1 MKHTL
6 NIPILGFAAY
16 SGTGKTTLLEALI
29 PKLTKAGLRIGML
42 KHAHHNFDVDQ
53 PGKDS
58 HRLRKAGAS
67 QMLISS
73 RNRFAL
79 MTETPES
86 ESEFDYLLTRFD
98 EDKLDV
104 VLVEGCKNIAFPK
117 IELHREEVG
126 KPWLH
131 PNDENIIAIA
141 SDSGELDSELPQ
153 MNINDL
159 EAIAQFVIQYVQ
171 EAKAPKSK
179 EKEAACCD
187 TLSPAFLSVVQGQE
201 KILSLVNTVS
211 ETEACKIEDAYGRVL
226 ADHVVSPVNV
236 PQYTNSA
243 MDGYAIRGD
252 DVERESY
259 QVVAKVMAGHA
270 YDKPLEVGQAVKI
283 MTGAPTPINGDT
295 VVMREQASKDG
306 DTVTFNGASIKTGQN
321 VRQAGEDLAIGNDVF
336 TAGTRLAS
344 PEMGMI
350 ASLGFGEAN
359 VFRKLKVAVFSTGDE
374 VQAPGT
380 EQKANSIY
388 DSNRFTIM
396 GMLEKLGC
404 EILDFGIL
412 EDNEQLMI
420 EALENAS
427 AQADVVMTS
436 GGVSVGDADYIKLAL
451 DKLGQIDFWRINMR
465 PGRPLAFGQINDKP
479 FFGLPGNP
487 VAVMVSF
494 INFVEPALRKM
505 QGEQGWK
512 PLKVSAIATEN
523 LRSRQG
529 RTEFSRGIYELDET
543 GRLTVRTTGKQ
554 GSGILRS
561 MSEANCLIEISPAVD
576 TVKAGESV
584 TIIPLQAESRPIQ
597 NSKVS
602 MSGLFI
608 DYRKIFQRDSYG
620 SHHSLHLQ
628 RPRQRTDVL
637 VPATPQHSRS
647 SCRSR
652 RYRYH

>member
-16 SGTGKTTLLEALI
+16 SGTGKTTLLEALL
-29 PKLTKAGLRIGML
+29 PKLTEAGLRIGML
-42 KHAHHNFDVDQ
+42 KHAHHNFDVDK

-58 HRLRKAGAS
+58 YRLRKAGAS
-67 QMLISS
+67 QMLIAS

-79 MTETPES
+79 MTETPEA
-86 ESEFDYLLTRFD
+86 EAEFEYLLTRFD

-126 KPWLH
+126 KPWLYPH
-131 PNDENIIAIA
+131 DENIIAIA
-141 SDSGELDSELPQ
+141 SDTAELDSELPQ

-159 EAIAQFVIQYVQ
+159 DAIAQFVLQYVQ
-171 EAKAPKSK
+171 DAKAPKSK
-179 EKEAACCD
+179 EKDAACCD

-211 ETEACKIEDAYGRVL
+211 EIEACKIENAYGRVL
-226 ADHVVSPVNV
+226 AEDIISPVNV

-243 MDGYAIRGD
+243 MDGYAIRSD
-252 DVERESY
+252 DVDRSSY
-259 QVVAKVMAGHA
+259 QIVAEVMAGHA
-270 YDKPLEVGQAVKI
+270 YDQPLEVGQAVKI
-283 MTGAPTPINGDT
+283 MTGAPTPRNGDT
-295 VVMREQASKDG
+295 VVMREQASQEG
-306 DTVTFNGASIKTGQN
+306 DKVTFNGAHIKAGQN
-321 VRQAGEDLAIGNDVF
+321 VRQAGEDLAIGSDVF

-465 PGRPLAFGQINDKP
+465 PGRPLAFGQINNKP

-512 PLKVSAIATEN
+512 PLKVNAIATEN

-529 RTEFSRGIYELDET
+529 RTEFSRGIYELDDT
-543 GRLTVRTTGKQ
+543 GRLTVRTTGQQ

-561 MSEANCLIEISPAVD
+561 MSEANCLIEISPAID

-584 TIIPLQAESRPIQ
+584 TIIPLQGRI
-597 NSKVS
+597 
-602 MSGLFI
+602 
-608 DYRKIFQRDSYG
+608 
-620 SHHSLHLQ
+620 
-628 RPRQRTDVL
+628 
-637 VPATPQHSRS
+637 
-647 SCRSR
+647 
-652 RYRYH
+652 

>member
-16 SGTGKTTLLEALI
+16 SGTGKTTLLEALL
-29 PKLTKAGLRIGML
+29 PKLTEAGLRIGML
-42 KHAHHNFDVDQ
+42 KHAHHNFDVDK

-58 HRLRKAGAS
+58 YRLRKAGAS
-67 QMLISS
+67 QMLIAS

-79 MTETPES
+79 MTETPEA
-86 ESEFDYLLTRFD
+86 EAEFEYLLTRFD
-98 EDKLDV
+98 EEKLDV

-126 KPWLH
+126 KPWLY

-141 SDSGELDSELPQ
+141 SDSAELDSELPQ

-171 EAKAPKSK
+171 EAKAPKNK

-211 ETEACKIEDAYGRVL
+211 EIEACKIENAYGRVL
-226 ADHVVSPVNV
+226 AEHIISPVNV

-243 MDGYAIRGD
+243 MDGYAIRSD
-252 DVERESY
+252 DVDRDSY
-259 QVVAKVMAGHA
+259 QVIAEVMAGHA
-270 YDKPLEVGQAVKI
+270 YDQPLEVGQAVKI
-283 MTGAPTPINGDT
+283 MTGAPTPLNGDT
-295 VVMREQASKDG
+295 VVMREQASQEG
-306 DTVTFNGASIKTGQN
+306 DRVTFNGANIKAGQN
-321 VRQAGEDLAIGNDVF
+321 VRQAGEDLVIGSDVF

-465 PGRPLAFGQINDKP
+465 PGRPLAFGQINNKP

-512 PLKVSAIATEN
+512 PLKVNAIATEN

-529 RTEFSRGIYELDET
+529 RTEFSRGIYELDDT

-561 MSEANCLIEISPAVD
+561 MSEANCLIEISPAID

-584 TIIPLQAESRPIQ
+584 TIIPLQGRI
-597 NSKVS
+597 
-602 MSGLFI
+602 
-608 DYRKIFQRDSYG
+608 
-620 SHHSLHLQ
+620 
-628 RPRQRTDVL
+628 
-637 VPATPQHSRS
+637 
-647 SCRSR
+647 
-652 RYRYH
+652 

>member
-16 SGTGKTTLLEALI
+16 SGTGKTTLLEALL
-29 PKLTKAGLRIGML
+29 PKLTEAGLRIGML
-42 KHAHHNFDVDQ
+42 KHAHHNFDVDK

-58 HRLRKAGAS
+58 YRLRKAGAS
-67 QMLISS
+67 QMLIAS

-79 MTETPES
+79 MTETPEA
-86 ESEFDYLLTRFD
+86 EAEFEYLLTRFD

-126 KPWLH
+126 KPWLYPH
-131 PNDENIIAIA
+131 DENIIAIA
-141 SDSGELDSELPQ
+141 SDSAELNSELPQ

-159 EAIAQFVIQYVQ
+159 DAIAQFVLQYVQ
-171 EAKAPKSK
+171 DAKAPKSK
-179 EKEAACCD
+179 EKDAACCD

-211 ETEACKIEDAYGRVL
+211 EIEACKIENAYGRVL
-226 ADHVVSPVNV
+226 AEDIISPVNV

-243 MDGYAIRGD
+243 MDGYAIRSD
-252 DVERESY
+252 DVDRDSY
-259 QVVAKVMAGHA
+259 QVVAEVMAGHA
-270 YDKPLEVGQAVKI
+270 YDQSLEVGQAVKI
-283 MTGAPTPINGDT
+283 MTGAPTPRNGDT
-295 VVMREQASKDG
+295 VVMREQASQEG
-306 DTVTFNGASIKTGQN
+306 DKVTFNGANIKAGQN
-321 VRQAGEDLAIGNDVF
+321 VRQAGEDLAIGSDVF

-412 EDNEQLMI
+412 EDNEQLII

-465 PGRPLAFGQINDKP
+465 PGRPLAFGQINNKP

-512 PLKVSAIATEN
+512 PLKVNAIATEN

-529 RTEFSRGIYELDET
+529 RTEFSRGIYELDNT

-561 MSEANCLIEISPAVD
+561 MSEANCLIEISPAID

-584 TIIPLQAESRPIQ
+584 TIIPLQGRI
-597 NSKVS
+597 
-602 MSGLFI
+602 
-608 DYRKIFQRDSYG
+608 
-620 SHHSLHLQ
+620 
-628 RPRQRTDVL
+628 
-637 VPATPQHSRS
+637 
-647 SCRSR
+647 
-652 RYRYH
+652 

>member
-16 SGTGKTTLLEALI
+16 SGTGKTTLLEALL
-29 PKLTKAGLRIGML
+29 PKLTEAGLRIGML
-42 KHAHHNFDVDQ
+42 KHAHHNFDVDK

-58 HRLRKAGAS
+58 YRLRKAGAS
-67 QMLISS
+67 QMLIAS
-73 RNRFAL
+73 RNRYAL
-79 MTETPES
+79 MTETPEA
-86 ESEFDYLLTRFD
+86 EAEFEYLLTRFD

-126 KPWLH
+126 KPWLYPH
-131 PNDENIIAIA
+131 DENIIAIA
-141 SDSGELDSELPQ
+141 SDSAELDSELPQ

-159 EAIAQFVIQYVQ
+159 DAIAQFVLQYVQ
-171 EAKAPKSK
+171 DAKAPKSK
-179 EKEAACCD
+179 KKDAACCD

-211 ETEACKIEDAYGRVL
+211 EIEACKIENAYGRVL
-226 ADHVVSPVNV
+226 AEHIISPVNV

-243 MDGYAIRGD
+243 MDGYAIRSD
-252 DVERESY
+252 DVDRDSY
-259 QVVAKVMAGHA
+259 QVVAEVMAGHA
-270 YDKPLEVGQAVKI
+270 YDQPLEVGQAVKI
-283 MTGAPTPINGDT
+283 MTGAPTPRNGDT
-295 VVMREQASKDG
+295 VVMREQAIQEG
-306 DTVTFNGASIKTGQN
+306 DKVTFNGANIKAGQN
-321 VRQAGEDLAIGNDVF
+321 VRQAGEDLAIGSDVF

-465 PGRPLAFGQINDKP
+465 PGRPLAFGQINNKP

-512 PLKVSAIATEN
+512 PLKVNAIATEN

-529 RTEFSRGIYELDET
+529 RTEFSRGIYELDDT

-561 MSEANCLIEISPAVD
+561 MSEANCLIEISPAID

-584 TIIPLQAESRPIQ
+584 TIIPLQGRI
-597 NSKVS
+597 
-602 MSGLFI
+602 
-608 DYRKIFQRDSYG
+608 
-620 SHHSLHLQ
+620 
-628 RPRQRTDVL
+628 
-637 VPATPQHSRS
+637 
-647 SCRSR
+647 
-652 RYRYH
+652 

>member
-16 SGTGKTTLLEALI
+16 SGTGKTTLLEALL
-29 PKLTKAGLRIGML
+29 PKLTEAGLRIGML
-42 KHAHHNFDVDQ
+42 KHAHHNFDVDK

-58 HRLRKAGAS
+58 YRLRKAGAS
-67 QMLISS
+67 QMLIAS

-79 MTETPES
+79 MTETPEA
-86 ESEFDYLLTRFD
+86 EAEFEYLLTRFD
-98 EDKLDV
+98 EDNLDV

-126 KPWLH
+126 KPWLYPH
-131 PNDENIIAIA
+131 DENIIAIA
-141 SDSGELDSELPQ
+141 SDSAELDSELPQ

-159 EAIAQFVIQYVQ
+159 DAIAQFVLQYVQ
-171 EAKAPKSK
+171 DAKAPKSK
-179 EKEAACCD
+179 EKDAACCD

-211 ETEACKIEDAYGRVL
+211 EIEACKIENAYGRVL
-226 ADHVVSPVNV
+226 AEHIISPVNV

-243 MDGYAIRGD
+243 MDGYAIRSD
-252 DVERESY
+252 DIDRDSY
-259 QVVAKVMAGHA
+259 QVVAEVMAGHA
-270 YDKPLEVGQAVKI
+270 YDQPLEVGQAVKI
-283 MTGAPTPINGDT
+283 MTGAPTPLNGDT
-295 VVMREQASKDG
+295 VVMREQASQEG
-306 DTVTFNGASIKTGQN
+306 DKVTFNGANIKAGQN
-321 VRQAGEDLAIGNDVF
+321 VRQAGEDLAIGSDVF

-412 EDNEQLMI
+412 EDSEQLMI

-465 PGRPLAFGQINDKP
+465 PGRPLAFGQINNKP

-512 PLKVSAIATEN
+512 PLKVNAIATEN

-529 RTEFSRGIYELDET
+529 RTEFSRGIYELDDT

-561 MSEANCLIEISPAVD
+561 MSEANCLIEISPAID

-584 TIIPLQAESRPIQ
+584 TIIPLQGRI
-597 NSKVS
+597 
-602 MSGLFI
+602 
-608 DYRKIFQRDSYG
+608 
-620 SHHSLHLQ
+620 
-628 RPRQRTDVL
+628 
-637 VPATPQHSRS
+637 
-647 SCRSR
+647 
-652 RYRYH
+652 

>member
-16 SGTGKTTLLEALI
+16 SGTGKTTLLEALL
-29 PKLTKAGLRIGML
+29 PKLTEAGLRIGML

-98 EDKLDV
+98 EGKLDV

-141 SDSGELDSELPQ
+141 SDSDELDSELPQ

-259 QVVAKVMAGHA
+259 QVVAEVMAGHA
-270 YDKPLEVGQAVKI
+270 YDQPLEVGQAVKI

-295 VVMREQASKDG
+295 VVMREQASQDG

-321 VRQAGEDLAIGNDVF
+321 VRQAGEDLAIGSDVF

-576 TVKAGESV
+576 TVKTGESV
-584 TIIPLQAESRPIQ
+584 TIIPLQGRI
-597 NSKVS
+597 
-602 MSGLFI
+602 
-608 DYRKIFQRDSYG
+608 
-620 SHHSLHLQ
+620 
-628 RPRQRTDVL
+628 
-637 VPATPQHSRS
+637 
-647 SCRSR
+647 
-652 RYRYH
+652 

>member
-1 MKHTL
+1 MKYTL

-16 SGTGKTTLLEALI
+16 SGTGKTTLLEALL
-29 PKLTKAGLRIGML
+29 PKLTEAGLRIGML
-42 KHAHHNFDVDQ
+42 KHAHHNFDVDK

-58 HRLRKAGAS
+58 YRLRKAGAS
-67 QMLISS
+67 QMLIAS

-79 MTETPES
+79 MTETPEA
-86 ESEFDYLLTRFD
+86 EAEFEYLLTRFD
-98 EDKLDV
+98 EDMLDV

-126 KPWLH
+126 KPWLY

-141 SDSGELDSELPQ
+141 SDSGKLDSELPQ

-159 EAIAQFVIQYVQ
+159 EAIAQFVIQYAQ
-171 EAKAPKSK
+171 EAKAPKNK

-187 TLSPAFLSVVQGQE
+187 TLSPAFISVVQGQE
-201 KILSLVNTVS
+201 RILSLVNTVS
-211 ETEACKIEDAYGRVL
+211 EIEACKIENAYGRVL
-226 ADHVVSPVNV
+226 AEHIISPVNV

-259 QVVAKVMAGHA
+259 QVVAEVMAGHA
-270 YDKPLEVGQAVKI
+270 YDQPLEVGQAVKI
-283 MTGAPTPINGDT
+283 MTGAPTPRNGDT
-295 VVMREQASKDG
+295 VVMREQAIQEG
-306 DTVTFNGASIKTGQN
+306 DKVTFNGANIKAGQN
-321 VRQAGEDLAIGNDVF
+321 VRQAGEDLAIGSDVF

-465 PGRPLAFGQINDKP
+465 PGRPLAFGQINNKP

-512 PLKVSAIATEN
+512 PLKVNAIATEN

-529 RTEFSRGIYELDET
+529 RTEFSRGVYELDET
-543 GRLTVRTTGKQ
+543 GRLTVLTTGKQ

-561 MSEANCLIEISPAVD
+561 MSEANCLIEISPAID

-584 TIIPLQAESRPIQ
+584 TIIPLQGRI
-597 NSKVS
+597 
-602 MSGLFI
+602 
-608 DYRKIFQRDSYG
+608 
-620 SHHSLHLQ
+620 
-628 RPRQRTDVL
+628 
-637 VPATPQHSRS
+637 
-647 SCRSR
+647 
-652 RYRYH
+652 

>member
-1 MKHTL
+1 MKYTL

-16 SGTGKTTLLEALI
+16 SGTGKTTLLEALL
-29 PKLTKAGLRIGML
+29 PKLTEAGLRIGML
-42 KHAHHNFDVDQ
+42 KHAHHNFDVDK

-58 HRLRKAGAS
+58 YRLRKAGAS
-67 QMLISS
+67 QMLIAS

-79 MTETPES
+79 MTETPEA
-86 ESEFDYLLTRFD
+86 EAEFEYLLTRFD

-126 KPWLH
+126 KPWLYPH
-131 PNDENIIAIA
+131 DENIIAIA

-159 EAIAQFVIQYVQ
+159 DAIAQFVLQYVQ
-171 EAKAPKSK
+171 DAKAPKSK
-179 EKEAACCD
+179 EKDAACCD
-187 TLSPAFLSVVQGQE
+187 TLSPAFLSVIQGQE

-211 ETEACKIEDAYGRVL
+211 EIEACKIENAYGRVL
-226 ADHVVSPVNV
+226 AEDIISPVNV

-243 MDGYAIRGD
+243 MDGYAIRSD
-252 DVERESY
+252 DVDRDSY
-259 QVVAKVMAGHA
+259 QVVAEVMAGHA
-270 YDKPLEVGQAVKI
+270 YDQPLEVGQAVKI
-283 MTGAPTPINGDT
+283 MTGAPTPLNGDT
-295 VVMREQASKDG
+295 VVMREQASQEG
-306 DTVTFNGASIKTGQN
+306 DKVTFNGANIKAGQN
-321 VRQAGEDLAIGNDVF
+321 VRQAGEDLAIGSDVF

-465 PGRPLAFGQINDKP
+465 PGRPLAFGQINNKP

-512 PLKVSAIATEN
+512 PLKVNAIATES

-529 RTEFSRGIYELDET
+529 RTEFSRGVYELDAT

-561 MSEANCLIEISPAVD
+561 MSEANCLIEISPAID

-584 TIIPLQAESRPIQ
+584 TIIPLQGRI
-597 NSKVS
+597 
-602 MSGLFI
+602 
-608 DYRKIFQRDSYG
+608 
-620 SHHSLHLQ
+620 
-628 RPRQRTDVL
+628 
-637 VPATPQHSRS
+637 
-647 SCRSR
+647 
-652 RYRYH
+652 

>member
-16 SGTGKTTLLEALI
+16 SGTGKTTLLEALL
-29 PKLTKAGLRIGML
+29 PKLTEAGLRIGML
-42 KHAHHNFDVDQ
+42 KHAHHNFDVDK

-58 HRLRKAGAS
+58 YRLRKAGAS
-67 QMLISS
+67 QMLIAS

-79 MTETPES
+79 MTETPEA
-86 ESEFDYLLTRFD
+86 EAEFEFLLTRFD
-98 EDKLDV
+98 EDMLDV

-126 KPWLH
+126 KPWLY

-141 SDSGELDSELPQ
+141 SDGGELDSELPQ

-171 EAKAPKSK
+171 EAKAPKNK

-201 KILSLVNTVS
+201 KILSLVNTVAQI
-211 ETEACKIEDAYGRVL
+211 EACKIEDAYGRVL

-259 QVVAKVMAGHA
+259 QVVAEVMAGHA
-270 YDKPLEVGQAVKI
+270 YDQPLEVGQAVKI
-283 MTGAPTPINGDT
+283 MTGAPTPLNGDT
-295 VVMREQASKDG
+295 VVMREQATQEG
-306 DTVTFNGASIKTGQN
+306 DKVTFNGANIKAGQN
-321 VRQAGEDLAIGNDVF
+321 VRQAGEDLAIGSDVF

-344 PEMGMI
+344 PEIGMI

-359 VFRKLKVAVFSTGDE
+359 VFRRLKVAVFSTGDE

-412 EDNEQLMI
+412 EDNKQLMI

-465 PGRPLAFGQINDKP
+465 PGRPLAFGQINNKP

-512 PLKVSAIATEN
+512 PLKVNAIATEN

-529 RTEFSRGIYELDET
+529 RTEFSRGVYELDET

-561 MSEANCLIEISPAVD
+561 MSEANCLIEISPAID

-584 TIIPLQAESRPIQ
+584 TIIPLQGRI
-597 NSKVS
+597 
-602 MSGLFI
+602 
-608 DYRKIFQRDSYG
+608 
-620 SHHSLHLQ
+620 
-628 RPRQRTDVL
+628 
-637 VPATPQHSRS
+637 
-647 SCRSR
+647 
-652 RYRYH
+652 

>member
-16 SGTGKTTLLEALI
+16 SGTGKTTLLEALL
-29 PKLTKAGLRIGML
+29 PKLTEAGLRIGML
-42 KHAHHNFDVDQ
+42 KHAHHNFDVDK

-58 HRLRKAGAS
+58 YRLRKAGAS
-67 QMLISS
+67 QMLIAS

-79 MTETPES
+79 MTETPEA
-86 ESEFDYLLTRFD
+86 EAEFEYLLTRFD

-126 KPWLH
+126 KPWLYPH
-131 PNDENIIAIA
+131 DENIIAIA
-141 SDSGELDSELPQ
+141 SDTAELDSELPQ

-159 EAIAQFVIQYVQ
+159 DAIAQFVLQYVQ

-179 EKEAACCD
+179 EKDAACCD

-211 ETEACKIEDAYGRVL
+211 EIEACKIENAYGRVL
-226 ADHVVSPVNV
+226 AEDIISPVNV

-243 MDGYAIRGD
+243 MDGYAIRSD
-252 DVERESY
+252 DVDRSSY
-259 QVVAKVMAGHA
+259 QIVAEVMAGHA
-270 YDKPLEVGQAVKI
+270 YDQPLEVGQAVKI
-283 MTGAPTPINGDT
+283 MTGAPTPRNGDT
-295 VVMREQASKDG
+295 VVMREQASQEG
-306 DTVTFNGASIKTGQN
+306 DKVTFNGSNIKAGQN
-321 VRQAGEDLAIGNDVF
+321 VRQAGEDLAIGSDVF

-465 PGRPLAFGQINDKP
+465 PGRPLAFGQINNKP

-512 PLKVSAIATEN
+512 PLKVNAIATEN

-529 RTEFSRGIYELDET
+529 RTEFSRGIYELDDT

-561 MSEANCLIEISPAVD
+561 MSEANCLIEISPAID

-584 TIIPLQAESRPIQ
+584 TIIPLQGRI
-597 NSKVS
+597 
-602 MSGLFI
+602 
-608 DYRKIFQRDSYG
+608 
-620 SHHSLHLQ
+620 
-628 RPRQRTDVL
+628 
-637 VPATPQHSRS
+637 
-647 SCRSR
+647 
-652 RYRYH
+652 

>member
-16 SGTGKTTLLEALI
+16 SGTGKTTLLEALL
-29 PKLTKAGLRIGML
+29 PKLTEAGLRIGML
-42 KHAHHNFDVDQ
+42 KHAHHNFDVDK

-58 HRLRKAGAS
+58 YRLRKAGAS
-67 QMLISS
+67 QMLIAS

-79 MTETPES
+79 MTETPEA
-86 ESEFDYLLTRFD
+86 EAEFEYLLTRFD

-117 IELHREEVG
+117 IELHRKEVG
-126 KPWLH
+126 KPWLYPH
-131 PNDENIIAIA
+131 DENIIAIA
-141 SDSGELDSELPQ
+141 SDSAELDSELPQ

-159 EAIAQFVIQYVQ
+159 DAIAQFVLQYVQ
-171 EAKAPKSK
+171 DAKAPKSK
-179 EKEAACCD
+179 EKDAACCD

-211 ETEACKIEDAYGRVL
+211 EIEACKIENAYGRVL
-226 ADHVVSPVNV
+226 AEDIISPVNV

-243 MDGYAIRGD
+243 MDGYAIRSD
-252 DVERESY
+252 DVDRDSY
-259 QVVAKVMAGHA
+259 QVVAEVMAGHA
-270 YDKPLEVGQAVKI
+270 YDQPLEVGQAVKI
-283 MTGAPTPINGDT
+283 MTGAPTPRNGDT
-295 VVMREQASKDG
+295 VVMREQASQEG
-306 DTVTFNGASIKTGQN
+306 DKVTFNGANIKAGQN
-321 VRQAGEDLAIGNDVF
+321 VRQAGEDLAIGSDVF

-427 AQADVVMTS
+427 AQADVVITS

-465 PGRPLAFGQINDKP
+465 PGRPLAFGQINNKP

-512 PLKVSAIATEN
+512 PLKVNAIATEN

-529 RTEFSRGIYELDET
+529 RTEFSRGIYELDDS

-561 MSEANCLIEISPAVD
+561 MSEANCLIEISPAID

-584 TIIPLQAESRPIQ
+584 TIIPLQGRI
-597 NSKVS
+597 
-602 MSGLFI
+602 
-608 DYRKIFQRDSYG
+608 
-620 SHHSLHLQ
+620 
-628 RPRQRTDVL
+628 
-637 VPATPQHSRS
+637 
-647 SCRSR
+647 
-652 RYRYH
+652 

>member
-16 SGTGKTTLLEALI
+16 SGTGKTTLLEALL
-29 PKLTKAGLRIGML
+29 PKLTEAGLRIGML
-42 KHAHHNFDVDQ
+42 KHAHHNFDVDK

-58 HRLRKAGAS
+58 YRLRKAGAS
-67 QMLISS
+67 QMLIAS

-79 MTETPES
+79 MTETPEA
-86 ESEFDYLLTRFD
+86 EAEFEYLLTRFD

-117 IELHREEVG
+117 IELHREEAG
-126 KPWLH
+126 KPWLYPH
-131 PNDENIIAIA
+131 DENIIAIA
-141 SDSGELDSELPQ
+141 SDTAELDSELPQ

-159 EAIAQFVIQYVQ
+159 DAIAQFVLQYVQ
-171 EAKAPKSK
+171 DAKAPKSK
-179 EKEAACCD
+179 EKDAACCD

-211 ETEACKIEDAYGRVL
+211 EIEACKIENAYGRVL
-226 ADHVVSPVNV
+226 AEHIISPVNV

-243 MDGYAIRGD
+243 MDGYAIRSD
-252 DVERESY
+252 DVDRDSY
-259 QVVAKVMAGHA
+259 QVVAEVMAGHA
-270 YDKPLEVGQAVKI
+270 YDQPLEVGQAVKI
-283 MTGAPTPINGDT
+283 MTGAPTPRNGDT
-295 VVMREQASKDG
+295 VVMREQASQEG
-306 DTVTFNGASIKTGQN
+306 DKVTFNGANIKAGQN
-321 VRQAGEDLAIGNDVF
+321 VRQAGEDLAIGSDVF
-336 TAGTRLAS
+336 TVGTRLAS

-465 PGRPLAFGQINDKP
+465 PGRPLAFGQINNKP

-512 PLKVSAIATEN
+512 PLKVNAIATEN

-529 RTEFSRGIYELDET
+529 RTEFSRGIYELDNT

-561 MSEANCLIEISPAVD
+561 MSEANCLIEISPAID

-584 TIIPLQAESRPIQ
+584 TIIPLQGRI
-597 NSKVS
+597 
-602 MSGLFI
+602 
-608 DYRKIFQRDSYG
+608 
-620 SHHSLHLQ
+620 
-628 RPRQRTDVL
+628 
-637 VPATPQHSRS
+637 
-647 SCRSR
+647 
-652 RYRYH
+652 

>member
-16 SGTGKTTLLEALI
+16 SGTGKTTLLEALL
-29 PKLTKAGLRIGML
+29 PKLTEAGLRIGML
-42 KHAHHNFDVDQ
+42 KHAHHNFDVDK

-58 HRLRKAGAS
+58 YRLRKAGAS
-67 QMLISS
+67 QMLIAS

-79 MTETPES
+79 MTETPEA
-86 ESEFDYLLTRFD
+86 EAEFEFLLTRFD
-98 EDKLDV
+98 EDMLDV

-126 KPWLH
+126 KPWLY

-141 SDSGELDSELPQ
+141 SDGGELDSELPQ

-171 EAKAPKSK
+171 EAKAPKNK

-211 ETEACKIEDAYGRVL
+211 EIEACKIENAYGRVL
-226 ADHVVSPVNV
+226 AEHIVSPVNV

-243 MDGYAIRGD
+243 MDGYAIRSD
-252 DVERESY
+252 DVDRDSY
-259 QVVAKVMAGHA
+259 QVVAEVMAGHA
-270 YDKPLEVGQAVKI
+270 YDQPLEVGQAVKI
-283 MTGAPTPINGDT
+283 MTGAPTPRNGDT
-295 VVMREQASKDG
+295 VVMREQASQEG
-306 DTVTFNGASIKTGQN
+306 DKVTFNSANIKAGQN
-321 VRQAGEDLAIGNDVF
+321 VRQAGEDLAIGSDVF

-359 VFRKLKVAVFSTGDE
+359 VFRKVKVAVFSTGDE

-465 PGRPLAFGQINDKP
+465 PGRPLAFGQINNKP

-512 PLKVSAIATEN
+512 PLKVNAIATEN

-529 RTEFSRGIYELDET
+529 RTEFSRGIYELDNT

-561 MSEANCLIEISPAVD
+561 MSEANCLIEISPAID

-584 TIIPLQAESRPIQ
+584 TIIPLQGRI
-597 NSKVS
+597 
-602 MSGLFI
+602 
-608 DYRKIFQRDSYG
+608 
-620 SHHSLHLQ
+620 
-628 RPRQRTDVL
+628 
-637 VPATPQHSRS
+637 
-647 SCRSR
+647 
-652 RYRYH
+652 

>member
-16 SGTGKTTLLEALI
+16 SGTGKTTLLEALL
-29 PKLTKAGLRIGML
+29 PKLTEAGLRIGML
-42 KHAHHNFDVDQ
+42 KHAHHNFDVDK

-58 HRLRKAGAS
+58 YRLRKAGAS
-67 QMLISS
+67 QMLIAS

-79 MTETPES
+79 MTETPEA
-86 ESEFDYLLTRFD
+86 EAEFEYLLTRFD

-126 KPWLH
+126 KPWLYPH
-131 PNDENIIAIA
+131 DDNIIAIA
-141 SDSGELDSELPQ
+141 SDSAELDSELPQ

-159 EAIAQFVIQYVQ
+159 DAIAQFVLQYVQ
-171 EAKAPKSK
+171 DAKAPKSK
-179 EKEAACCD
+179 EKDAACCD

-211 ETEACKIEDAYGRVL
+211 EIEACKIENAYGRVL
-226 ADHVVSPVNV
+226 AEHIISPVNV

-243 MDGYAIRGD
+243 MDGYAIRSD
-252 DVERESY
+252 DVDRDSY
-259 QVVAKVMAGHA
+259 QVVAEVMAGHA
-270 YDKPLEVGQAVKI
+270 YDQPLEVGQAVKI
-283 MTGAPTPINGDT
+283 MTGAPTPLNGDT
-295 VVMREQASKDG
+295 VVMREQASQEG
-306 DTVTFNGASIKTGQN
+306 DKVTFNGANIKAGQN
-321 VRQAGEDLAIGNDVF
+321 VRQAGEDLAIGSDVF

-465 PGRPLAFGQINDKP
+465 PGRPLAFGQINNKP

-494 INFVEPALRKM
+494 INFVEPAMRKM

-512 PLKVSAIATEN
+512 PLKVNAIANES

-561 MSEANCLIEISPAVD
+561 MSEANCLIEISPAID

-584 TIIPLQAESRPIQ
+584 TIIPLQGRI
-597 NSKVS
+597 
-602 MSGLFI
+602 
-608 DYRKIFQRDSYG
+608 
-620 SHHSLHLQ
+620 
-628 RPRQRTDVL
+628 
-637 VPATPQHSRS
+637 
-647 SCRSR
+647 
-652 RYRYH
+652 

>member
-16 SGTGKTTLLEALI
+16 SGTGKTTLLEALL
-29 PKLTKAGLRIGML
+29 PKLTEAGLRIGML
-42 KHAHHNFDVDQ
+42 KHAHHNFDVDK

-58 HRLRKAGAS
+58 YRLRKAGAS
-67 QMLISS
+67 QMLIAS

-79 MTETPES
+79 MTETPEA
-86 ESEFDYLLTRFD
+86 EAEFEYLLTRFD

-126 KPWLH
+126 KPWLY

-141 SDSGELDSELPQ
+141 SDSAELDSELPQ

-171 EAKAPKSK
+171 EAKAPKNK
-179 EKEAACCD
+179 EKDAACCD
-187 TLSPAFLSVVQGQE
+187 TLSPAFLSVIQGQE

-211 ETEACKIEDAYGRVL
+211 EIEACKIENAYGRVL
-226 ADHVVSPVNV
+226 AEDIISPVNV

-243 MDGYAIRGD
+243 MDGYAIRSD
-252 DVERESY
+252 DVDRDSY
-259 QVVAKVMAGHA
+259 QVVAEVMAGHA
-270 YDKPLEVGQAVKI
+270 YDQPLEVGQAVKI
-283 MTGAPTPINGDT
+283 MTGAPTPLNGDT
-295 VVMREQASKDG
+295 VVMREQASQEG
-306 DTVTFNGASIKTGQN
+306 DKVTFNGANIKAGQN
-321 VRQAGEDLAIGNDVF
+321 VRQAGEDLAIGSDVF

-465 PGRPLAFGQINDKP
+465 PGRPLAFGQINNKP

-494 INFVEPALRKM
+494 INFVEPAMRKM

-512 PLKVSAIATEN
+512 PLKVNAIANES

-561 MSEANCLIEISPAVD
+561 MSEANCLIEISPAID

-584 TIIPLQAESRPIQ
+584 TIIPLQGRI
-597 NSKVS
+597 
-602 MSGLFI
+602 
-608 DYRKIFQRDSYG
+608 
-620 SHHSLHLQ
+620 
-628 RPRQRTDVL
+628 
-637 VPATPQHSRS
+637 
-647 SCRSR
+647 
-652 RYRYH
+652 

>member
-6 NIPILGFAAY
+6 NIPIIGFAAY
-16 SGTGKTTLLEALI
+16 SGTGKTTLLEALL
-29 PKLTKAGLRIGML
+29 PKLTEAGLRIGML
-42 KHAHHNFDVDQ
+42 KHAHHNFDVDK

-58 HRLRKAGAS
+58 YRLRKAGAS
-67 QMLISS
+67 QMLIAS

-79 MTETPES
+79 MTETPEA
-86 ESEFDYLLTRFD
+86 EAEFEYLLTRFD

-126 KPWLH
+126 KPWLYPH
-131 PNDENIIAIA
+131 DDNIIAIA
-141 SDSGELDSELPQ
+141 SDSAELDSELPQ

-159 EAIAQFVIQYVQ
+159 DAIAQFVLQYVQ

-179 EKEAACCD
+179 EKDAACCD

-211 ETEACKIEDAYGRVL
+211 EIEACKIENAYGRVL
-226 ADHVVSPVNV
+226 AEHIISPVNV
-236 PQYTNSA
+236 PQYKNSA
-243 MDGYAIRGD
+243 MDGYAIRSD
-252 DVERESY
+252 DVDRDSY
-259 QVVAKVMAGHA
+259 QVVAEVMAGHA
-270 YDKPLEVGQAVKI
+270 YDQPLEVGQAVKI
-283 MTGAPTPINGDT
+283 MTGAPTPLNGDT
-295 VVMREQASKDG
+295 VVMREQASQEG
-306 DTVTFNGASIKTGQN
+306 DKVTFNGANIKAGQN
-321 VRQAGEDLAIGNDVF
+321 VRQAGEDLAIGSDVF

-427 AQADVVMTS
+427 AQADVVITS

-465 PGRPLAFGQINDKP
+465 PGRPLAFGQINNKP

-512 PLKVSAIATEN
+512 PLKVNAIATEN

-529 RTEFSRGIYELDET
+529 RTEFSRGIYELDDT

-561 MSEANCLIEISPAVD
+561 MSEANCLIEISPAID

-584 TIIPLQAESRPIQ
+584 TIIPLQGRI
-597 NSKVS
+597 
-602 MSGLFI
+602 
-608 DYRKIFQRDSYG
+608 
-620 SHHSLHLQ
+620 
-628 RPRQRTDVL
+628 
-637 VPATPQHSRS
+637 
-647 SCRSR
+647 
-652 RYRYH
+652 

>member
-16 SGTGKTTLLEALI
+16 SGTGKTTLLEALL
-29 PKLTKAGLRIGML
+29 PKLTEAGLRIGML
-42 KHAHHNFDVDQ
+42 KHAHHNFDVDK

-58 HRLRKAGAS
+58 YRLRKAGAS
-67 QMLISS
+67 QMLIAS

-79 MTETPES
+79 MTETPEA
-86 ESEFDYLLTRFD
+86 EAEFEYLLTRFD

-126 KPWLH
+126 KPWLYPH
-131 PNDENIIAIA
+131 DENIIAIA
-141 SDSGELDSELPQ
+141 SDSAELDSELPQ

-159 EAIAQFVIQYVQ
+159 DAIAQFVLQYVQ
-171 EAKAPKSK
+171 DAKAPKSK
-179 EKEAACCD
+179 EKDAACCD

-211 ETEACKIEDAYGRVL
+211 EIEACKIENAYGRVL
-226 ADHVVSPVNV
+226 AEDIISPVNV

-243 MDGYAIRGD
+243 MDGYAIRSD
-252 DVERESY
+252 DVDRDSY
-259 QVVAKVMAGHA
+259 QVVAEVMAGHA
-270 YDKPLEVGQAVKI
+270 YDQPLEVGQAVKI
-283 MTGAPTPINGDT
+283 MTGAPTPRNGDT
-295 VVMREQASKDG
+295 VVMREQASQEG
-306 DTVTFNGASIKTGQN
+306 DKVTFNGANIKAGQN
-321 VRQAGEDLAIGNDVF
+321 VRQAGEDLAIGSDVF

-465 PGRPLAFGQINDKP
+465 PGRPLAFGQINNKP

-512 PLKVSAIATEN
+512 PLKVKAIATEN

-529 RTEFSRGIYELDET
+529 RTEFSRGIYELDDT

-561 MSEANCLIEISPAVD
+561 MSEANCLIEISPAID

-584 TIIPLQAESRPIQ
+584 TIIPLQGRI
-597 NSKVS
+597 
-602 MSGLFI
+602 
-608 DYRKIFQRDSYG
+608 
-620 SHHSLHLQ
+620 
-628 RPRQRTDVL
+628 
-637 VPATPQHSRS
+637 
-647 SCRSR
+647 
-652 RYRYH
+652 

>member
-16 SGTGKTTLLEALI
+16 SGTGKTTLLEALL
-29 PKLTKAGLRIGML
+29 PKLTEAGLRIGML

-126 KPWLH
+126 EPWLH

-141 SDSGELDSELPQ
+141 SDSGELDSDLPQ

-159 EAIAQFVIQYVQ
+159 EAIAQFVIKYVQ

-201 KILSLVNTVS
+201 KILSLVNTVA

-259 QVVAKVMAGHA
+259 QVVAEVMAGHA
-270 YDKPLEVGQAVKI
+270 YDQPLEVGQAVKI

-295 VVMREQASKDG
+295 VVMREQAKQDG

-321 VRQAGEDLAIGNDVF
+321 VRQAGEDLAIGSDVF

-584 TIIPLQAESRPIQ
+584 TIIPLQGRI
-597 NSKVS
+597 
-602 MSGLFI
+602 
-608 DYRKIFQRDSYG
+608 
-620 SHHSLHLQ
+620 
-628 RPRQRTDVL
+628 
-637 VPATPQHSRS
+637 
-647 SCRSR
+647 
-652 RYRYH
+652 

>member
-16 SGTGKTTLLEALI
+16 SGTGKTTLLEALL
-29 PKLTKAGLRIGML
+29 PKLTEAGLRIGML
-42 KHAHHNFDVDQ
+42 KHAHHNFDVDK

-58 HRLRKAGAS
+58 YRLRKAGAS
-67 QMLISS
+67 QMLIAS

-79 MTETPES
+79 MTETPEA
-86 ESEFDYLLTRFD
+86 EAEFEYLLTRFD
-98 EDKLDV
+98 EDMLDV

-126 KPWLH
+126 KPWLY

-141 SDSGELDSELPQ
+141 SDGGELDSELPQ

-171 EAKAPKSK
+171 EAKAPKNK

-211 ETEACKIEDAYGRVL
+211 EIEACKIENAYGRVL
-226 ADHVVSPVNV
+226 AEHIVSPVNV

-243 MDGYAIRGD
+243 MDGYAIRSD
-252 DVERESY
+252 DVDRDSY
-259 QVVAKVMAGHA
+259 QVVAEVMAGHA
-270 YDKPLEVGQAVKI
+270 YDQPLEVGQAVKI
-283 MTGAPTPINGDT
+283 MTGAPTPLNGDT
-295 VVMREQASKDG
+295 VVMREQASQEG
-306 DTVTFNGASIKTGQN
+306 DKVTFDGANIKAGQN
-321 VRQAGEDLAIGNDVF
+321 VRQAGEDLAIGSDVF

-465 PGRPLAFGQINDKP
+465 PGRPLAFGQINNKP

-512 PLKVSAIATEN
+512 PLKVNAIATEN

-529 RTEFSRGIYELDET
+529 RTEFSRGIYELDDT

-561 MSEANCLIEISPAVD
+561 MSEANCLIEISPAID

-584 TIIPLQAESRPIQ
+584 TIIPLQGRI
-597 NSKVS
+597 
-602 MSGLFI
+602 
-608 DYRKIFQRDSYG
+608 
-620 SHHSLHLQ
+620 
-628 RPRQRTDVL
+628 
-637 VPATPQHSRS
+637 
-647 SCRSR
+647 
-652 RYRYH
+652 

>member
-16 SGTGKTTLLEALI
+16 SGTGKTTLLEALL
-29 PKLTKAGLRIGML
+29 PKLTEAGLRIGML
-42 KHAHHNFDVDQ
+42 KHAHHNFDVDK

-58 HRLRKAGAS
+58 YRLRKAGAS
-67 QMLISS
+67 QMLIAS

-79 MTETPES
+79 MTETPEA
-86 ESEFDYLLTRFD
+86 EAEFEYLLTRFD
-98 EDKLDV
+98 EDKIDV

-126 KPWLH
+126 KPWLYPH
-131 PNDENIIAIA
+131 DENIIAIA
-141 SDSGELDSELPQ
+141 SDSAELDSELPQ

-159 EAIAQFVIQYVQ
+159 DAIAQFVLQYVQ
-171 EAKAPKSK
+171 DAKAPKSK
-179 EKEAACCD
+179 EKDAACCD

-211 ETEACKIEDAYGRVL
+211 EIEACKIENAYGRVL
-226 ADHVVSPVNV
+226 AEHIISPVNV

-243 MDGYAIRGD
+243 MDGYAIRSD
-252 DVERESY
+252 DVDRDSY
-259 QVVAKVMAGHA
+259 QVVAEVMAGHA
-270 YDKPLEVGQAVKI
+270 YDQPLQVGQAVKI
-283 MTGAPTPINGDT
+283 MTGAPTPLNGDT
-295 VVMREQASKDG
+295 VVMREQASQEG
-306 DTVTFNGASIKTGQN
+306 DKVTFNGAHIKAGQN
-321 VRQAGEDLAIGNDVF
+321 VRQAGEDLAIGSDVF

-465 PGRPLAFGQINDKP
+465 PGRPLAFGQINNKP

-512 PLKVSAIATEN
+512 PLKVNAIATEN

-529 RTEFSRGIYELDET
+529 RTEFSRGIYELDDT

-561 MSEANCLIEISPAVD
+561 MSEANCLIEVSPAID

-584 TIIPLQAESRPIQ
+584 TIIPLQGRI
-597 NSKVS
+597 
-602 MSGLFI
+602 
-608 DYRKIFQRDSYG
+608 
-620 SHHSLHLQ
+620 
-628 RPRQRTDVL
+628 
-637 VPATPQHSRS
+637 
-647 SCRSR
+647 
-652 RYRYH
+652 

>member
-16 SGTGKTTLLEALI
+16 SGTGKTTLLEALL
-29 PKLTKAGLRIGML
+29 PKLIEAGLRIGML
-42 KHAHHNFDVDQ
+42 KHAHHNFDVDK

-58 HRLRKAGAS
+58 YRLRKAGAS
-67 QMLISS
+67 QMLIAS

-79 MTETPES
+79 MTETPEA
-86 ESEFDYLLTRFD
+86 EAEFEYLLTRFD

-126 KPWLH
+126 KPWLYPH
-131 PNDENIIAIA
+131 DENIIAIA
-141 SDSGELDSELPQ
+141 SDSAELDSELPQ

-159 EAIAQFVIQYVQ
+159 DAIAQFVLQYVQ
-171 EAKAPKSK
+171 DAKAPKSK
-179 EKEAACCD
+179 EKDAACCD

-211 ETEACKIEDAYGRVL
+211 EIEACKIENAYGRVL
-226 ADHVVSPVNV
+226 AEHIISPVNV

-243 MDGYAIRGD
+243 MDGYAIRSD
-252 DVERESY
+252 DVDRDSY
-259 QVVAKVMAGHA
+259 QVVAEVMAGHA
-270 YDKPLEVGQAVKI
+270 YDQPLEVGQAVKI
-283 MTGAPTPINGDT
+283 MTGAPTPLNGDT
-295 VVMREQASKDG
+295 VVMREQASQEG
-306 DTVTFNGASIKTGQN
+306 DKVTFNGSNIKAGQN
-321 VRQAGEDLAIGNDVF
+321 VRQAGEDLAIGSDVF

-465 PGRPLAFGQINDKP
+465 PGRPLAFGQINNKP

-512 PLKVSAIATEN
+512 PLKVNAIATEN

-529 RTEFSRGIYELDET
+529 RTEFSRGIYELDDT

-561 MSEANCLIEISPAVD
+561 MSEANCLIEISPAID

-584 TIIPLQAESRPIQ
+584 TIIPLQGRI
-597 NSKVS
+597 
-602 MSGLFI
+602 
-608 DYRKIFQRDSYG
+608 
-620 SHHSLHLQ
+620 
-628 RPRQRTDVL
+628 
-637 VPATPQHSRS
+637 
-647 SCRSR
+647 
-652 RYRYH
+652 

>member
-16 SGTGKTTLLEALI
+16 SGTGKTTLLEALL
-29 PKLTKAGLRIGML
+29 PKLTEAGLRIGML
-42 KHAHHNFDVDQ
+42 KHAHHNFDVDK

-58 HRLRKAGAS
+58 YRLRKAGAS
-67 QMLISS
+67 QMLIAS

-79 MTETPES
+79 MTETPEA
-86 ESEFDYLLTRFD
+86 EAEFEYLLTRFD

-126 KPWLH
+126 KPWLYPH
-131 PNDENIIAIA
+131 DDNIIAIA
-141 SDSGELDSELPQ
+141 SDSAELDSELPQ

-159 EAIAQFVIQYVQ
+159 DAIAQFVLQYVQ
-171 EAKAPKSK
+171 DAKAPKSK
-179 EKEAACCD
+179 EKDAACCD

-211 ETEACKIEDAYGRVL
+211 EIEACKIENAYGRVL
-226 ADHVVSPVNV
+226 AEHIISPVNV

-243 MDGYAIRGD
+243 MDGYAIRSD
-252 DVERESY
+252 DVDRDSY
-259 QVVAKVMAGHA
+259 QVVAEVMAGHA
-270 YDKPLEVGQAVKI
+270 YDQPLEVGQAVKI
-283 MTGAPTPINGDT
+283 MTGAPTPLNGDT
-295 VVMREQASKDG
+295 VVMREQASQEG
-306 DTVTFNGASIKTGQN
+306 DKVTFNGSNIKAGQN
-321 VRQAGEDLAIGNDVF
+321 VRQAGEDLAIGSDVF

-465 PGRPLAFGQINDKP
+465 PGRPLAFGQINNKP

-512 PLKVSAIATEN
+512 PLKVNAIATEN

-529 RTEFSRGIYELDET
+529 RTEFSRGIYELDDT

-561 MSEANCLIEISPAVD
+561 MSEANCLIEISPAID

-584 TIIPLQAESRPIQ
+584 TIIPLQGRI
-597 NSKVS
+597 
-602 MSGLFI
+602 
-608 DYRKIFQRDSYG
+608 
-620 SHHSLHLQ
+620 
-628 RPRQRTDVL
+628 
-637 VPATPQHSRS
+637 
-647 SCRSR
+647 
-652 RYRYH
+652 

>member
-16 SGTGKTTLLEALI
+16 SGTGKTTLLEALL
-29 PKLTKAGLRIGML
+29 PKLTEAGLRIGML
-42 KHAHHNFDVDQ
+42 KHAHHNFDVDK

-58 HRLRKAGAS
+58 YRLRKAGAS
-67 QMLISS
+67 QMLIAS

-79 MTETPES
+79 MTETPEA
-86 ESEFDYLLTRFD
+86 EAEFEYLLTRFD

-126 KPWLH
+126 KPWLYPH
-131 PNDENIIAIA
+131 DENIIAIA
-141 SDSGELDSELPQ
+141 SDTAELDSELPQ

-159 EAIAQFVIQYVQ
+159 DAIAQFVLQYVQ

-179 EKEAACCD
+179 EKDAACCD

-211 ETEACKIEDAYGRVL
+211 EIEACKIENAYGRVL
-226 ADHVVSPVNV
+226 AEDIISPVNV

-243 MDGYAIRGD
+243 MDGYAIRSD
-252 DVERESY
+252 DVDRDSY
-259 QVVAKVMAGHA
+259 QVVAEVMAGHA
-270 YDKPLEVGQAVKI
+270 YDQPLEVGQAVKI
-283 MTGAPTPINGDT
+283 MTGAPTPLNGDT
-295 VVMREQASKDG
+295 VVMREQASQEG
-306 DTVTFNGASIKTGQN
+306 DKVTFNGAHIKAGQN
-321 VRQAGEDLAIGNDVF
+321 VRQAGEDLAIGSDVF

-465 PGRPLAFGQINDKP
+465 PGRPLAFGQINNKP

-512 PLKVSAIATEN
+512 PLKVNAIATEN

-529 RTEFSRGIYELDET
+529 RTEFSRGVYELDDT

-561 MSEANCLIEISPAVD
+561 MSEANCLIEISPAID

-584 TIIPLQAESRPIQ
+584 TIIPLQGRI
-597 NSKVS
+597 
-602 MSGLFI
+602 
-608 DYRKIFQRDSYG
+608 
-620 SHHSLHLQ
+620 
-628 RPRQRTDVL
+628 
-637 VPATPQHSRS
+637 
-647 SCRSR
+647 
-652 RYRYH
+652 

>member
-16 SGTGKTTLLEALI
+16 SGTGKTTLLEALL
-29 PKLTKAGLRIGML
+29 PKLTEAGLRIGML
-42 KHAHHNFDVDQ
+42 KHAHHNFDVDK

-58 HRLRKAGAS
+58 YRLRKAGAS
-67 QMLISS
+67 QMLIAS

-79 MTETPES
+79 MTETPEA
-86 ESEFDYLLTRFD
+86 EAEFEYLLTRFD

-126 KPWLH
+126 KPWLYPH
-131 PNDENIIAIA
+131 DDNIIAIA
-141 SDSGELDSELPQ
+141 SDTAELDSELPQ

-159 EAIAQFVIQYVQ
+159 DAIAQFVLQYVQ

-179 EKEAACCD
+179 EKDAACCD

-211 ETEACKIEDAYGRVL
+211 EIEACKIENAYGRVL
-226 ADHVVSPVNV
+226 AEHIISPVNV

-243 MDGYAIRGD
+243 MDGYAIRSD
-252 DVERESY
+252 DVDRDSY
-259 QVVAKVMAGHA
+259 QVVAEVMAGHA
-270 YDKPLEVGQAVKI
+270 YDQPLQVGQAVKI
-283 MTGAPTPINGDT
+283 MTGAPTPRNGDT
-295 VVMREQASKDG
+295 VVMREQASQEG
-306 DTVTFNGASIKTGQN
+306 DKVTFNGSNIKAGQN
-321 VRQAGEDLAIGNDVF
+321 VRQAGEDLAIGSDVF

-465 PGRPLAFGQINDKP
+465 PGRPLAFGQINNKP

-512 PLKVSAIATEN
+512 PLKVNAIATEN

-529 RTEFSRGIYELDET
+529 RTEFSRGIYELDDT

-561 MSEANCLIEISPAVD
+561 MSEANCLIEISPAID

-584 TIIPLQAESRPIQ
+584 TIIPLQGRI
-597 NSKVS
+597 
-602 MSGLFI
+602 
-608 DYRKIFQRDSYG
+608 
-620 SHHSLHLQ
+620 
-628 RPRQRTDVL
+628 
-637 VPATPQHSRS
+637 
-647 SCRSR
+647 
-652 RYRYH
+652 

>member
-16 SGTGKTTLLEALI
+16 SGTGKTTLLEALL
-29 PKLTKAGLRIGML
+29 PKLTEAGLRIGML

-141 SDSGELDSELPQ
+141 SDSGELDSDLPQ

-159 EAIAQFVIQYVQ
+159 EAIAQFVIEYVQ

-259 QVVAKVMAGHA
+259 QVVAEVMAGHA
-270 YDKPLEVGQAVKI
+270 YDQPLEVGQAVKI

-295 VVMREQASKDG
+295 VVMREQAKQDG

-321 VRQAGEDLAIGNDVF
+321 VRQAGEDLAIGSDVF

-505 QGEQGWK
+505 RGEQGWK

-576 TVKAGESV
+576 TVKTGESV
-584 TIIPLQAESRPIQ
+584 TIIPLQGRI
-597 NSKVS
+597 
-602 MSGLFI
+602 
-608 DYRKIFQRDSYG
+608 
-620 SHHSLHLQ
+620 
-628 RPRQRTDVL
+628 
-637 VPATPQHSRS
+637 
-647 SCRSR
+647 
-652 RYRYH
+652 

>member
-16 SGTGKTTLLEALI
+16 SGTGKTTLLEALL
-29 PKLTKAGLRIGML
+29 PKLTEAGLRIGML
-42 KHAHHNFDVDQ
+42 KHAHHNFDVDK

-58 HRLRKAGAS
+58 YRLRKAGSS
-67 QMLISS
+67 QMLIAS

-79 MTETPES
+79 MTETPEA
-86 ESEFDYLLTRFD
+86 EAEFEYLLTRFD

-126 KPWLH
+126 KPWLYPH
-131 PNDENIIAIA
+131 DENIIAIA
-141 SDSGELDSELPQ
+141 SDTAELDSELPQ

-159 EAIAQFVIQYVQ
+159 DAIAQFVLQYVQ
-171 EAKAPKSK
+171 DAKAPKSK
-179 EKEAACCD
+179 EKDAACCD

-211 ETEACKIEDAYGRVL
+211 EIEACKIENAYGRVL
-226 ADHVVSPVNV
+226 AEDIISPVNV

-243 MDGYAIRGD
+243 MDGYAIRSD
-252 DVERESY
+252 DVDRDSY
-259 QVVAKVMAGHA
+259 QIVAEVMAGHA
-270 YDKPLEVGQAVKI
+270 YDQPLEVGQAVKI
-283 MTGAPTPINGDT
+283 MTGAPTPLNGDT
-295 VVMREQASKDG
+295 VVMREQASQEG
-306 DTVTFNGASIKTGQN
+306 DKVTFNGVNIKAGQN
-321 VRQAGEDLAIGNDVF
+321 VRQAGEDLAIGSDVF

-465 PGRPLAFGQINDKP
+465 PGRPLAFGQINNKP

-512 PLKVSAIATEN
+512 PLKVNAIATEN

-529 RTEFSRGIYELDET
+529 RTEFSRGIYELDDT

-561 MSEANCLIEISPAVD
+561 MSEANCLIEISPAID

-584 TIIPLQAESRPIQ
+584 TIIPLQGRI
-597 NSKVS
+597 
-602 MSGLFI
+602 
-608 DYRKIFQRDSYG
+608 
-620 SHHSLHLQ
+620 
-628 RPRQRTDVL
+628 
-637 VPATPQHSRS
+637 
-647 SCRSR
+647 
-652 RYRYH
+652 

>member
-16 SGTGKTTLLEALI
+16 SGTGKTTLLEALL
-29 PKLTKAGLRIGML
+29 PKLTEAGLRIGML
-42 KHAHHNFDVDQ
+42 KHAHHNFDVDK

-58 HRLRKAGAS
+58 YRLRKAGAS
-67 QMLISS
+67 QMLIAS

-79 MTETPES
+79 MTETPEA
-86 ESEFDYLLTRFD
+86 EAEFEYLLTRFD
-98 EDKLDV
+98 EDNLDV

-126 KPWLH
+126 KPWLYPH
-131 PNDENIIAIA
+131 DENIIAIA
-141 SDSGELDSELPQ
+141 SDTAELDSELPQ

-159 EAIAQFVIQYVQ
+159 DAIAQFVLQYVQ
-171 EAKAPKSK
+171 DAKAPKSK
-179 EKEAACCD
+179 EKDAACCD

-211 ETEACKIEDAYGRVL
+211 EIEACKIENAYGRVL
-226 ADHVVSPVNV
+226 AEDIISPVNV

-243 MDGYAIRGD
+243 MDGYAIRSD
-252 DVERESY
+252 DVDRDSY
-259 QVVAKVMAGHA
+259 QVVAEVMAGHA
-270 YDKPLEVGQAVKI
+270 YDQPLEVGQAVKI
-283 MTGAPTPINGDT
+283 MTGAPTPHNGDT
-295 VVMREQASKDG
+295 VVMREQASQEG
-306 DTVTFNGASIKTGQN
+306 DKVTFNGADIKAGQN
-321 VRQAGEDLAIGNDVF
+321 VRQAGEDLAIGSDVF
-336 TAGTRLAS
+336 TVGTRLAS

-465 PGRPLAFGQINDKP
+465 PGRPLAFGQINNKP

-512 PLKVSAIATEN
+512 PLKVNAIATEN

-529 RTEFSRGIYELDET
+529 RTEFSRGIYELDDT

-561 MSEANCLIEISPAVD
+561 MSEANCLIEISPAID

-584 TIIPLQAESRPIQ
+584 TIIPLQGRI
-597 NSKVS
+597 
-602 MSGLFI
+602 
-608 DYRKIFQRDSYG
+608 
-620 SHHSLHLQ
+620 
-628 RPRQRTDVL
+628 
-637 VPATPQHSRS
+637 
-647 SCRSR
+647 
-652 RYRYH
+652 

>member
-16 SGTGKTTLLEALI
+16 SGTGKTTLLEALL
-29 PKLTKAGLRIGML
+29 PKLTEAGLRIGML
-42 KHAHHNFDVDQ
+42 KHAHHNFDVDK

-58 HRLRKAGAS
+58 YRLRKAGAS
-67 QMLISS
+67 QMLIAS

-79 MTETPES
+79 MTETPEA
-86 ESEFDYLLTRFD
+86 EAEFEYLLTRFD
-98 EDKLDV
+98 EDMLDV

-126 KPWLH
+126 KPWLY

-141 SDSGELDSELPQ
+141 SDSSALDSELPQ

-159 EAIAQFVIQYVQ
+159 DAIAQFVLQYVQ
-171 EAKAPKSK
+171 DAKAPKSK
-179 EKEAACCD
+179 EKDAACCD

-211 ETEACKIEDAYGRVL
+211 EIEACKIENAYGRVL
-226 ADHVVSPVNV
+226 AEHIISPVNV

-243 MDGYAIRGD
+243 MDGYAIRSD
-252 DVERESY
+252 DVDRDSY
-259 QVVAKVMAGHA
+259 QVVAEVMAGHA
-270 YDKPLEVGQAVKI
+270 YDQPLEVGQAVKI
-283 MTGAPTPINGDT
+283 MTGAPTPLNGDT
-295 VVMREQASKDG
+295 VVMREQASQEG
-306 DTVTFNGASIKTGQN
+306 DKVTFNGANIKAGQN
-321 VRQAGEDLAIGNDVF
+321 VRQAGEDLAIGSDVF

-344 PEMGMI
+344 PEMGLI

-465 PGRPLAFGQINDKP
+465 PGRPLAFGQINNKP

-512 PLKVSAIATEN
+512 PLKVNAIATEN

-561 MSEANCLIEISPAVD
+561 MSEANCLIEISPAID

-584 TIIPLQAESRPIQ
+584 TIIPLQGRI
-597 NSKVS
+597 
-602 MSGLFI
+602 
-608 DYRKIFQRDSYG
+608 
-620 SHHSLHLQ
+620 
-628 RPRQRTDVL
+628 
-637 VPATPQHSRS
+637 
-647 SCRSR
+647 
-652 RYRYH
+652 

>member
-16 SGTGKTTLLEALI
+16 SGTGKTTLLEALL
-29 PKLTKAGLRIGML
+29 PKLTEAGLRIGML
-42 KHAHHNFDVDQ
+42 KHAHHNFDVDK

-58 HRLRKAGAS
+58 YRLRKAGAS
-67 QMLISS
+67 QMLIAS

-79 MTETPES
+79 MTETPEA
-86 ESEFDYLLTRFD
+86 EAEFEYLLTRFD

-126 KPWLH
+126 KPWLYPH
-131 PNDENIIAIA
+131 DENIIAIA
-141 SDSGELDSELPQ
+141 SDSAELDSELPQ

-159 EAIAQFVIQYVQ
+159 DAIAQFVLQYVQ
-171 EAKAPKSK
+171 DAKAPKSK
-179 EKEAACCD
+179 EKDAACCD

-211 ETEACKIEDAYGRVL
+211 EIEACKIENAYGRVL
-226 ADHVVSPVNV
+226 AEDIISPVNV

-243 MDGYAIRGD
+243 MDGYAIRSD
-252 DVERESY
+252 DVDRSSY
-259 QVVAKVMAGHA
+259 QIVAEVMAGHA
-270 YDKPLEVGQAVKI
+270 YDQPLEVGQAVKI
-283 MTGAPTPINGDT
+283 MTGAPTPRNGDT
-295 VVMREQASKDG
+295 VVMREQASQEG
-306 DTVTFNGASIKTGQN
+306 DKVTFNGAHIKAGQN
-321 VRQAGEDLAIGNDVF
+321 VRQAGEDLAIGSDVF

-465 PGRPLAFGQINDKP
+465 PGRPLAFGQINNKP

-512 PLKVSAIATEN
+512 PLKVNAIATEN

-529 RTEFSRGIYELDET
+529 RTEFSRGIYELDDT
-543 GRLTVRTTGKQ
+543 GRLTVRTTGQQ

-561 MSEANCLIEISPAVD
+561 MSEANCLIEISPAID

-584 TIIPLQAESRPIQ
+584 TIIPLQGRI
-597 NSKVS
+597 
-602 MSGLFI
+602 
-608 DYRKIFQRDSYG
+608 
-620 SHHSLHLQ
+620 
-628 RPRQRTDVL
+628 
-637 VPATPQHSRS
+637 
-647 SCRSR
+647 
-652 RYRYH
+652 